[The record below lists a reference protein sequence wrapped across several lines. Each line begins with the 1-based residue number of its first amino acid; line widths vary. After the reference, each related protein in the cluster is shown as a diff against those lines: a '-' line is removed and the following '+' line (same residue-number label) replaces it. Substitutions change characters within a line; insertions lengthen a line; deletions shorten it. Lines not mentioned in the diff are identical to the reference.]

1 MSINSKI
8 SISKVYF
15 IEFEILN
22 QSIEYKLSI
31 VSKDKLVLV
40 NRGDFK
46 SLNSKLFKK
55 SLPVVAKIKGKGIVN
70 KIIDKI
76 EATSDEKVLNNLL
89 ANASLANF
97 SVFYVEST
105 KNVYAS
111 AIRNEKLNEIL
122 SVVPKKNIVV
132 EIIIGNGSDIQYG
145 FNNNIDVVSGI
156 RINCLDNKID
166 SFERELEVESNET
179 ITKISD
185 YFFEKTLTYKSS
197 YSNLIDHNVNEQSQK
212 KLFNVLKF
220 GLLILF
226 FSLLIGIDIYA
237 SYLGDKMNSLTQKES
252 DKIGLVNFKENLQNK
267 VQSKK
272 SFVDQSGIN
281 SKFQLTKFLHEL
293 SRTVPQN
300 ITLKK
305 IDVRPLG
312 KQISV
317 KRRVQF
323 KNEIIVS
330 GESVNSS
337 EINEWLIELNNI
349 GWIKE
354 VISSNYEFN
363 NRTGLAEFSLKI
375 KFNEVLE

>member
-1 MSINSKI
+1 MNINSKI
-8 SISKVYF
+8 SITKVYF

-22 QSIEYKLSI
+22 QTIEYTLSI

-55 SLPVVAKIKGKGIVN
+55 SLPVVAKIKGKGVVN

-89 ANASLANF
+89 ANASLSDF
-97 SVFYVEST
+97 SVFYVESL

-111 AIRNEKLNEIL
+111 AIRNEKLNKIL
-122 SVVPKKNIVV
+122 SVIPKKNIVV
-132 EIIIGNGSDIQYG
+132 EIIIGNGADIQYG
-145 FNNNIDVVSGI
+145 FNNHIDVVAGI
-156 RINCLDNKID
+156 RINCLDEKID
-166 SFERELEVESNET
+166 SFERELEVESNDT
-179 ITKISD
+179 NTNISD
-185 YFFEKTLTYKSS
+185 YIFEKTLTFKSS
-197 YSNLIDHNVNEQSQK
+197 YSRLIEYNLNEQKQK
-212 KLFNVLKF
+212 QLFNALKF
-220 GLLILF
+220 GLLTLF
-226 FSLLIGIDIYA
+226 FVLLLGIDLYS

-252 DKIGLVNFKENLQNK
+252 DKIGLVNFKENLQIK
-267 VQSKK
+267 VQNKK

-281 SKFQLTKFLHEL
+281 SKFQLTKFVHEL
-293 SRTVPQN
+293 SKSVPEN
-300 ITLKK
+300 ILITNLN
-305 IDVRPLG
+305 VRPLR
-312 KQISV
+312 KQISA

-330 GESVNSS
+330 GQSMNSS
-337 EINEWLIELNNI
+337 EINEWLIELNKI